1 MILAKAMRL
10 REREPA
16 RSAANDG
23 TPGGEG
29 GWALLGLLLALGVMS
44 IVMAS
49 AIVPNVKVQVQRDK
63 ETEMLYR
70 GDRMARGI
78 VRYYIRSDK
87 ELPRYPG
94 FTLAVPPPY
103 GYLTELT
110 KLRDGIKLNVQ
121 LLKFVRPADM
131 IDPMSNLEWEP
142 VRARDPRIMKF
153 LQAFAAETQISP
165 PQQYWDMAGPPQAF
179 VKATPTESSGSGDQP
194 QPPDGTPQA
203 KPPKPGSDPDPDDDD
218 DDDEDSNREDPLKGL
233 FDSAGPGSSNIPIV
247 AVAPRVKG
255 KALRPLYGLERYED
269 WIFMYVPDISQLGPI
284 RQINPPSQPRN

>member
-1 MILAKAMRL
+1 MIQAKAL
-10 REREPA
+10 RVRVDA
-16 RSAANDG
+16 RSRSAANED

-78 VRYYIRSDK
+78 CRYYIRSDK

-94 FTLAVPPPY
+94 FTLVVPPPY
-103 GYLTELT
+103 GYLTELA
-110 KLRDGIKLNVQ
+110 KLRDGIKLNVIQ
-121 LLKFVRPADM
+121 LKFVRPADM
-131 IDPMSNLEWEP
+131 IDPMTSLEWEP
-142 VRARDPRIMKF
+142 VRLRDPRIMKF

-179 VKATPTESSGSGDQP
+179 VKATPTDSSGSGD
-194 QPPDGTPQA
+194 PPPKTDPS
-203 KPPKPGSDPDPDDDD
+203 KPPGSDPDPPDPDPDDDD
-218 DDDEDSNREDPLKGL
+218 DDREDPLKSL
-233 FDSAGPGSSNIPIV
+233 FESAGPGSNSLPIV

-255 KALRPLYGLERYED
+255 KALRPYYGLERYED
-269 WIFMYVPDISQLGPI
+269 WIFMYVPDISQLQPI
-284 RQINPPSQPRN
+284 IPIKPPTQPKK